1 MARLLLFV
9 LCRAFSFSPVRC
21 GDGPANADAQAC
33 EATCREL
40 LQRRLAAAQDAHR
53 LEMSAMIS
61 KYERQLAEERAA
73 WLIKV
78 DRLTHKPRDVKFT
91 ERRNTDV
98 AITGLDWREPERPGV
113 QANANAN
120 AKRLLG
126 PEQRSA
132 ASRQLLEADPSDKAC
147 SKDEVQQVLSA
158 SDPTPVVMA
167 MLGTNAVCALCII
180 PCASTTLPD
189 ALVCLLGCQHQRE
202 NRCDT
207 TTGLERVAPLIEHAA
222 THDRSSLIALL
233 EVAEAVRRVFV
244 LRACPSLTVAT
255 WRVCASNVCVRAG
268 LCLLYSC
275 DRELCLRRELRRGQ
289 TAHLDRLSR
298 HTAAVPPRA
307 RRCTSSG
314 PSADDDSSTGCS
326 PAVWHG
332 DGRDG
337 RYFCTHYGHGPG
349 LCCVSKL
356 PRP

>member
-33 EATCREL
+33 EATCRKL
-40 LQRRLAAAQDAHR
+40 LQQRLAAAHDAHR
-53 LEMSAMIS
+53 LEVSAMIS

-73 WLIKV
+73 WLMKV
-78 DRLTHKPRDVKFT
+78 DRPTHKPRVVEFT

-98 AITGLDWREPERPGV
+98 AMTGLEWREPGRPGV

-132 ASRQLLEADPSDKAC
+132 PSRQLLEADPSDKAC
-147 SKDEVQQVLSA
+147 SKDEVRQVLSA

-222 THDRSSLIALL
+222 IHDRSSVIALL
-233 EVAEAVRRVFV
+233 EVAEAVRRVLV
-244 LRACPSLTVAT
+244 LRACPSLMAAR
-255 WRVCASNVCVRAG
+255 RVCSSTVCVRAG
-268 LCLLYSC
+268 LCLLCSC

-289 TAHLDRLSR
+289 TAHLDRLSY
-298 HTAAVPPRA
+298 HTAAVPTRA

-314 PSADDDSSTGCS
+314 PSANDDSSIGRN

-337 RYFCTHYGHGPG
+337 RYFCSHDGHGHG